1 MLRGILSLLLL
12 AGAGSAA
19 AAWERAGATEDG
31 ATIYTDPATRQMAGD
46 VVKMWTLMDY
56 KAPEQDPNG
65 KPYSSVKLMQEFD
78 CKAAKGRTRYYS
90 LHSGQMGAGQ
100 IVGSELRV
108 DGEWLPANRAR
119 PGEILWQAA
128 CSKSTNSK

>member
-1 MLRGILSLLLL
+1 MLRGIVSLLLL
-12 AGAGSAA
+12 ASAGLAA
-19 AAWERAGATEDG
+19 AAWERAGAADDG
-31 ATIYTDPATRQMAGD
+31 ATIYTDPATRQAAGD
-46 VVKMWTLMDY
+46 IVRMWALMDY

-78 CKAAKGRTRYYS
+78 CKAARGRTRYYS
-90 LHSGQMGAGQ
+90 FHSGQMGAGQ

-119 PGEILWQAA
+119 PGEILWKAA
-128 CSKSTNSK
+128 CSGKQDVK